1 MWIKCVEN
9 WKTYRSVSCQRWSII
24 IPLLVYISLLFLTW
38 KLSLP
43 LRSIHHHK
51 NPSSDLKL
59 PDKAPDHILKT
70 VHNDKDGMINKKFY
84 KEVVIG
90 GEQANVADDPQIL
103 LENIFNKADTDHNKL
118 LNIQELTVWIN
129 AKIQEH
135 IHQAL
140 QENVGIFTGID
151 INPRN
156 GLISWDEYHTYFLK
170 QKGFANKYLENHD
183 KKHKGL
189 SRSMKEAIMR
199 DRASWS
205 EAARS
210 DPDHLTLDEFLAFR
224 HPESSHAT
232 ILTLVDEL
240 FDKFD
245 RDGDELLTEEEFSSL
260 QTEGDGDKEGETL
273 TQGEDERRKEF
284 REVIDRDRD
293 GKADRME
300 LLMYIDPKNP
310 RHAREEAQTLMS
322 LSDINHDNNL
332 SLQEI
337 LNKMDLFLGS
347 KMVDTARSFHDEF

>member
-59 PDKAPDHILKT
+59 PEKPPDHILKT

-90 GEQANVADDPQIL
+90 GEQANIADDPQIL

-240 FDKFD
+240 FDKFVF
-245 RDGDELLTEEEFSSL
+245 RRKGMATKKGKSL
-260 QTEGDGDKEGETL
+260 S
-273 TQGEDERRKEF
+273 QGEDERRKEF

-310 RHAREEAQTLMS
+310 RHAREEAQTLMA